1 MLEPMTRPPRRWDP
15 LRPFDLFTSVVSTAA
30 VLPMSTGAAAA
41 YRTALLTVRP
51 LVIGRRITVRLRT
64 SDLALTVAEFDS
76 RWDASIFAVGHIG
89 TVNITANKVKWA
101 GTELNSI
108 VAKLNNLHVRP
119 SVPPMLVAAPV
130 ELTVEIPSGSLD
142 ELIRAAEPRVSTE
155 IGDDGVAR
163 IRLSRFR
170 SGFVEVDP
178 QLHGNTLWLKPRGLT
193 LGSTRVPVPGLA
205 PAYPVRLPELPY
217 GLTLTSVE
225 LGPGVVRVRATL
237 PQWQF
242 DVPRAVLD
250 ELINQLSVVGRPLD
264 VIWPG

>member
-1 MLEPMTRPPRRWDP
+1 MTRPPRRWDP
-15 LRPFDLFTSVVSTAA
+15 FRPLDLFTSVVSTAA

-51 LVIGRRITVRLRT
+51 LVIGRRITIRLRA

-76 RWDASIFAVGHIG
+76 RWDASIFAMGHIG
-89 TVNITANKVKWA
+89 TVNITAHKVNWA
-101 GTELNSI
+101 GTVLNSI
-108 VAKLNNLHVRP
+108 STKLNNLHVRP

-130 ELTVEIPSGSLD
+130 ELSVEIPSTALD
-142 ELIRAAEPRVSTE
+142 ELIRGVEPRVSTE

-170 SGFVEVDP
+170 SGYIEVDP
-178 QLHGNTLWLKPRGLT
+178 QLHGNTLWIKPRGLT
-193 LGSTRVPVPGLA
+193 LGSARVPVPGLA

-217 GLTLTSVE
+217 GVTLTSVE
-225 LGPGVVRVRATL
+225 LGPGVVRVGATL
-237 PQWQF
+237 REWQF

-250 ELINQLSVVGRPLD
+250 ELMNQLSVVGRPLD